1 MSIVLIAQIFATI
14 LAILVLAR
22 LFSDY
27 KKKKESLQMTLFW
40 TAVWLAILV
49 FSYFPILIERLIT
62 LLGGKRTGLGTV
74 FGMALVFVL
83 YVNYRIYVK
92 AHRVEKALNELSRR
106 LALID
111 LERGKGKD
119 KGKDK
124 RGKSR

>member
-40 TAVWLAILV
+40 TVVWLAILV
-49 FSYFPILIERLIT
+49 MAYYPILIEKLIT

-83 YVNYRIYVK
+83 FVNYRIYVK

-111 LERGKGKD
+111 LEKR

-124 RGKSR
+124 RG